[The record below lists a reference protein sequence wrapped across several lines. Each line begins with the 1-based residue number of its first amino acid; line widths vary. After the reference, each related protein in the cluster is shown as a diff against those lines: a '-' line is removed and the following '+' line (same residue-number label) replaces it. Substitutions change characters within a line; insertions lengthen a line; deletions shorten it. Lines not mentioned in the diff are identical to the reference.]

1 MQSHPDGVRDDWVR
15 NHPGLD
21 ASAMEVVGLVKQ
33 VTALFNRALEPVY
46 EGAPL
51 TIPEADLL
59 IPLRHAT
66 EPAIARRLAD
76 NMGMSRAGV
85 SKTLAK
91 LEKRGHIERTPNP
104 ADRRAAFVTI
114 TESGK
119 RAIDQIFP
127 RQLTTEAELLAGLGA
142 DRTRVVDALALLAEV
157 MEDGL
162 ANGARGHGRDLGRD
176 LGLGLSQ
183 IRTPG
188 QPATGREQ
196 APGAGSHR
204 GNG

>member
-15 NHPGLD
+15 HNAGLD
-21 ASAMEVVGLVKQ
+21 ASAMEVVALVKQ
-33 VTALFNRALEPVY
+33 VSALFERAVEPLY

-51 TIPEADLL
+51 TAPEADLL
-59 IPLRHAT
+59 IPLRYAT

-104 ADRRAAFVTI
+104 ADRRAALVTI

-127 RQLTTEAELLAGLGA
+127 RQVTTEAELLSGLGE
-142 DRTRVVDALALLAEV
+142 DRTRVVDALALLARV

-162 ANGARGHGRDLGRD
+162 AHRHGRA
-176 LGLGLSQ
+176 LGLGLSN
-183 IRTPG
+183 IRGT
-188 QPATGREQ
+188 
-196 APGAGSHR
+196 
-204 GNG
+204 

>member
-15 NHPGLD
+15 HNAGLD
-21 ASAMEVVGLVKQ
+21 ASAMEVVALVKQ
-33 VTALFNRALEPVY
+33 VSALFERAVEPLY

-51 TIPEADLL
+51 TAPEADLL
-59 IPLRHAT
+59 IPLRYAT

-104 ADRRAAFVTI
+104 ADRRAALVTI
-114 TESGK
+114 TDSGK
-119 RAIDQIFP
+119 QAIDQIFP
-127 RQLTTEAELLAGLGA
+127 RQVTTEAELLSGLGE
-142 DRTRVVDALALLAEV
+142 DRTKVVEALALLARV

-162 ANGARGHGRDLGRD
+162 AHRHGRG
-176 LGLGLSQ
+176 LGLGLSN
-183 IRTPG
+183 IRGT
-188 QPATGREQ
+188 
-196 APGAGSHR
+196 
-204 GNG
+204 

>member
-15 NHPGLD
+15 HNAGLD
-21 ASAMEVVGLVKQ
+21 ASAMEVVALVKQ
-33 VTALFNRALEPVY
+33 VSALFERAVEPLY

-51 TIPEADLL
+51 TAPEADLL
-59 IPLRHAT
+59 IPLRYAT

-104 ADRRAAFVTI
+104 ADRRAALVTI
-114 TESGK
+114 TDSGK

-127 RQLTTEAELLAGLGA
+127 RQVTTEAELLSGLGE
-142 DRTRVVDALALLAEV
+142 DRTKVVEALALLARV

-162 ANGARGHGRDLGRD
+162 AHRHGRG
-176 LGLGLSQ
+176 LGLGLSN
-183 IRTPG
+183 IRGT
-188 QPATGREQ
+188 
-196 APGAGSHR
+196 
-204 GNG
+204 